1 MKRNRSLMILVG
13 AVLILIVS
21 YLIWDGYTSGDKQ
34 DIDQKAQQYQDDL
47 KRITEQSKV
56 TDDKQITERN
66 PYEHKHED
74 GVTLPENDVT
84 YMFTAAKANDVE
96 GFYDSFTADAI
107 LASFPDP
114 NTMRTQMVEY
124 LQVITQNG
132 KLKDIGIL
140 EKRVVD
146 EDPENMKVDVTI
158 ALLYEG
164 ISRKQITLQVQRF
177 QDEHGSQ
184 SWKTI
189 TLVTNIIEQIKGK

>member
-1 MKRNRSLMILVG
+1 MIIVG
-13 AVLILIVS
+13 AVLILTVG
-21 YLIWDGYTSGDKQ
+21 YLMWDGYTSGDKQ
-34 DIDQKAQQYQDDL
+34 DIDQKAQQYQEDL

-96 GFYDSFTADAI
+96 GFYDSFTADTI

-146 EDPENMKVDVTI
+146 EDPVNMKVDVTI
-158 ALLYEG
+158 ALLYDG

-177 QDEHGSQ
+177 QDEHGGQ

-189 TLVTNIIEQIKGK
+189 TLVTNIIEQLKEK